1 MRFFVARFTIID
13 HKEKVVAVL
22 LVLTHCMVSGPFI
35 LFCKV
40 ASG

>member
-1 MRFFVARFTIID
+1 MHFFVARFAIIE
-13 HKEKVVAVL
+13 HKQKVAAVL

-35 LFCKV
+35 LSCKV